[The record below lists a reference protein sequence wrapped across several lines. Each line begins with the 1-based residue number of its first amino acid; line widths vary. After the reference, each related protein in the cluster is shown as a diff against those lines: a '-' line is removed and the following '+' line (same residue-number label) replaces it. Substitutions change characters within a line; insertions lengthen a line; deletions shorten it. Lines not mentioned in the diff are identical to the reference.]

1 MPPLRPSAGKPP
13 THVLMIGHDPGDTLQ
28 IEQLLAEATA
38 LDFVVHQRSTLE
50 RGLEHLKAADTSC
63 VLLDLPTAEGGL
75 AALLEVR
82 KAAPDAAI
90 VVLTGPD
97 EEALAIAAL
106 KAGAQDYLVKG
117 TVDARTIARA
127 LRYALE
133 RKRAERALL
142 RRAVHDPLTDLPNRS
157 LFLDRLGMALKRLD
171 RTTSGQVTVL
181 FVDIDN
187 FKAINDGFGHDAG
200 DRVLVEVARRLG
212 DLLRPEDTLARF
224 GGDEFVVLCEEG
236 LGLSEPAGVAVRLG
250 DALEVPVV
258 LSHGEAIVR
267 ASLGI
272 AVTTDPHARPEL
284 LMREADLAM
293 YQAKQR
299 GGARFEVFDEL
310 MRERN
315 RDRLMTET
323 ALQHALEREQLCL
336 HYQPIVALE
345 DGATIGVEALL
356 RWDHPTRGLVAPE
369 EFVDLAEESGLIVAI
384 GGWVLEEACHQAM
397 RWAGAHERAEPF
409 VIAVNVSPLQ
419 VMRSDFTERIA
430 AALAIIDTTKVSLWL
445 EVTETVVLE
454 QIASTMH
461 ALEGIKKLGAKIVLD
476 DFGTGYASLQSL
488 RRFPID
494 AVKIDRS
501 FVAGLGRN
509 RSDSAIVAGIAGLA
523 AGLELLLV
531 AEGVETDQQVTGLRE
546 LGCPLAQGFHFTHPV
561 PAEDVPALL
570 AGSNGGRQA

>member
-1 MPPLRPSAGKPP
+1 MPRGRVKVAKPP
-13 THVLMIGHDPGDTLQ
+13 TQVLMIGHDPADT
-28 IEQLLAEATA
+28 IEIEKLLGEATA
-38 LDFVVHQRSTLE
+38 TEFVVRQRNSLA
-50 RGLEHLKAADTSC
+50 RGLIHLKASETAC
-63 VLLDLPTAEGGL
+63 VLLDLPPAVGEL
-75 AALLEVR
+75 SALLEVR
-82 KAAPDAAI
+82 KAAPEAAI
-90 VVLTGPD
+90 VVITGPD
-97 EEALAIAAL
+97 DESLAIEAL

-117 TVDARTIARA
+117 VDARTIARA

-133 RKRAERALL
+133 RKQAERALL

-157 LFLDRLGMALKRLD
+157 LFLDRLGMALKRLE

-181 FVDIDN
+181 FVDLDN

-212 DLLRPEDTLARF
+212 ELLRPEDTLARF

-236 LGLSEPAGVAVRLG
+236 LGLSEPASVAVRLG
-250 DALEVPVV
+250 DALEQPVV
-258 LSHGEAIVR
+258 LAHGEALVR

-272 AVTTDPHARPEL
+272 AVTTDPRARPEL

-323 ALQHALEREQLCL
+323 ALQHALERDQLCL
-336 HYQPIVALE
+336 HYQPIMSL
-345 DGATIGVEALL
+345 DGGHPIGVEALL
-356 RWDHPTRGLVAPE
+356 RWEHPSRGLLRPE
-369 EFVDLAEESGLIVAI
+369 EFVDLAEESGLIVPI
-384 GGWVLEEACHQAM
+384 GGWVLEEACLQAT
-397 RWAGAHERAEPF
+397 RWARQHPGSDPF
-409 VIAVNVSPLQ
+409 VIAVNVSALQ
-419 VMRSDFTERIA
+419 VMRSDFTERISD
-430 AALAIIDTTKVSLWL
+430 ALALTASAPVALWL

-454 QIASTMH
+454 HIASTIQ
-461 ALEGIKKLGAKIVLD
+461 ALEGIKGMGAKVVLD

-501 FVAGLGRN
+501 FIAGLGRN

-523 AGLELLLV
+523 EGLDLLLV
-531 AEGVETDQQVTGLRE
+531 AEGVETEEQVNGLVE
-546 LGCPLAQGFHFTHPV
+546 LGCPLAQGYHFHRPV
-561 PAEDVPALL
+561 PAAEVPALL
-570 AGSNGGRQA
+570 AGSNGGPLL

>member
-1 MPPLRPSAGKPP
+1 M
-13 THVLMIGHDPGDTLQ
+13 
-28 IEQLLAEATA
+28 
-38 LDFVVHQRSTLE
+38 
-50 RGLEHLKAADTSC
+50 
-63 VLLDLPTAEGGL
+63 LLDLPPAVGEL
-75 AALLEVR
+75 SALLEVR
-82 KAAPDAAI
+82 KAAPEAAI
-90 VVLTGPD
+90 VVITGPD
-97 EEALAIAAL
+97 DESLAIEAL

-117 TVDARTIARA
+117 VDARTIARA

-133 RKRAERALL
+133 RKQAERALL

-157 LFLDRLGMALKRLD
+157 LFLDRLGMALKRLE

-181 FVDIDN
+181 FVDLDN

-212 DLLRPEDTLARF
+212 ELLRPEDTLARF

-236 LGLSEPAGVAVRLG
+236 LGLSEPASVAVRLG
-250 DALEVPVV
+250 DALEQPVV
-258 LSHGEAIVR
+258 LAHGEALVR

-272 AVTTDPHARPEL
+272 AVTTDPRARPEL

-323 ALQHALEREQLCL
+323 ALQHALERDQLCL
-336 HYQPIVALE
+336 HYQPIVSL
-345 DGATIGVEALL
+345 DGGHPIGVEALL
-356 RWDHPTRGLVAPE
+356 RWEHPSRGLLRPE
-369 EFVDLAEESGLIVAI
+369 EFVDLAEESGLIVPI
-384 GGWVLEEACHQAM
+384 GGWVLEEACLQAT
-397 RWAGAHERAEPF
+397 RWARQHPGGDPF
-409 VIAVNVSPLQ
+409 VIAVNVSALQ
-419 VMRSDFTERIA
+419 VMRSDFTERISD
-430 AALAIIDTTKVSLWL
+430 ALALTASAPVALWL

-454 QIASTMH
+454 HIASTIQ
-461 ALEGIKKLGAKIVLD
+461 ALEGIKGMGAKVVLD

-501 FVAGLGRN
+501 FIAGLGRN

-523 AGLELLLV
+523 EGLDLLLV
-531 AEGVETDQQVTGLRE
+531 AEGVETEEQVNGLVE
-546 LGCPLAQGFHFTHPV
+546 LGCPLAQGYHFHRPV
-561 PAEDVPALL
+561 PAAEVPALL
-570 AGSNGGRQA
+570 AGSNGGPLL

>member
-1 MPPLRPSAGKPP
+1 MPRLRPKAGKPP
-13 THVLMIGHDPGDTLQ
+13 THVLMIGHDPGATLQ
-28 IEQLLAEATA
+28 IEQLLVEATA
-38 LDFVVHQRSTLE
+38 SEFVVHQRSSLE
-50 RGLEHLKAADTSC
+50 RGLAHLKAAETAC
-63 VLLDLPTAEGGL
+63 VLLDLPSAAAEL

-117 TVDARTIARA
+117 AADAKVIVRA

-181 FVDIDN
+181 FVDLDN

-250 DALEVPVV
+250 DALEKPVV

-323 ALQHALEREQLCL
+323 ALQHALERDQLRL
-336 HYQPIVALE
+336 HYQPIVALD
-345 DGATIGVEALL
+345 DGVPIGVEALL
-356 RWDHPTRGLVAPE
+356 RWEHPTRGLVSPK
-369 EFVDLAEESGLIVAI
+369 EFVDLAEESGLIVPI
-384 GGWVLEEACHQAM
+384 GGWVLEEACRQAD
-397 RWAGAHERAEPF
+397 RWASLHEGEDPL

-419 VMRSDFTERIA
+419 VMRSNFTERIA
-430 AALAIIDTTKVSLWL
+430 TALAMLNSSRVSLWL

-454 QIASTMH
+454 HIASTIH
-461 ALEGIKKLGAKIVLD
+461 ALEGIKGMGAKIVLD

-501 FVAGLGRN
+501 FIAGLGRN

-523 AGLELLLV
+523 SGLDLLLV
-531 AEGVETDQQVTGLRE
+531 AEGVESEEQVTGLRE
-546 LGCPLAQGFHFTHPV
+546 LGCPLAQGFHFTQPV
-561 PAEDVPALL
+561 PAEEIPALL
-570 AGSNGGRQA
+570 AATNGGAQL

>member
-1 MPPLRPSAGKPP
+1 MDKPP
-13 THVLMIGHDPGDTLQ
+13 TQVLMIGHDPADT
-28 IEQLLAEATA
+28 IEIEKLLGEATA
-38 LDFVVHQRSTLE
+38 TEFVVRQRNSLA
-50 RGLEHLKAADTSC
+50 RGLIHLKASETAC
-63 VLLDLPTAEGGL
+63 VLLDLPPAVGEL
-75 AALLEVR
+75 LALLEVR
-82 KAAPDAAI
+82 KAAPEAAI
-90 VVLTGPD
+90 VMITGPD
-97 EEALAIAAL
+97 DESLAIEAL

-117 TVDARTIARA
+117 VDARTIARA

-133 RKRAERALL
+133 RKQAERALL

-157 LFLDRLGMALKRLD
+157 LFLDRLGMALKRLE

-181 FVDIDN
+181 FVDLDN

-200 DRVLVEVARRLG
+200 DHVLVEVARRLG
-212 DLLRPEDTLARF
+212 ELLRPEDTLARF

-236 LGLSEPAGVAVRLG
+236 LGLSEPASVAVRLG
-250 DALEVPVV
+250 DALEQPVV
-258 LSHGEAIVR
+258 LAHGEALVR

-272 AVTTDPHARPEL
+272 AVTTDPRARPEL

-323 ALQHALEREQLCL
+323 ALQHALQRDQLCL
-336 HYQPIVALE
+336 HYQPIVSLD
-345 DGATIGVEALL
+345 DGHPIGVEALL
-356 RWDHPTRGLVAPE
+356 RWEHQSRGLLRPE
-369 EFVDLAEESGLIVAI
+369 EFVDLAEESGLIVPI
-384 GGWVLEEACHQAM
+384 GGWVLEEACLQAT
-397 RWAGAHERAEPF
+397 RWARQQPGSDPF
-409 VIAVNVSPLQ
+409 VIAVNVSALQ
-419 VMRSDFTERIA
+419 VMRSDFTERISD
-430 AALAIIDTTKVSLWL
+430 ALALTASAPVALWL

-454 QIASTMH
+454 HIASTIQ
-461 ALEGIKKLGAKIVLD
+461 ALEGIKGLGAKVVLD

-501 FVAGLGRN
+501 FIAGLGRN

-523 AGLELLLV
+523 EGLDLLLV
-531 AEGVETDQQVTGLRE
+531 AEGVETEEQVNGLVE
-546 LGCPLAQGFHFTHPV
+546 LGCPLAQGYHFHRPV
-561 PAEDVPALL
+561 PAAEVPALL
-570 AGSNGGRQA
+570 AGSNGGPLL

>member
-1 MPPLRPSAGKPP
+1 
-13 THVLMIGHDPGDTLQ
+13 MIGHDPAATVEL
-28 IEQLLAEATA
+28 EKLLAEATA
-38 LDFVVHQRSTLE
+38 QEFIVHQRNSLE
-50 RGLEHLKAADTSC
+50 RGLAHLKASETAC
-63 VLLDLPTAEGGL
+63 VLLDLPTAADNKL
-75 AALLEVR
+75 SALLDVR
-82 KAAPDAAI
+82 KAAPEAAI
-90 VVLTGPD
+90 VVLTAPD
-97 EEALAIAAL
+97 DEQLAIAAL

-117 TVDARTIARA
+117 VDAVTIARA

-157 LFLDRLGMALKRLD
+157 LFLDRLGMALKRLE

-181 FVDIDN
+181 FVDLDN

-212 DLLRPEDTLARF
+212 ELLRPEDTLARF

-250 DALEVPVV
+250 DALEEPVV
-258 LSHGEAIVR
+258 LAHGEALVR

-272 AVTTDPHARPEL
+272 ATTTDPRARPEL

-323 ALQHALEREQLCL
+323 ALQHALERQQLTL
-336 HYQPIVALE
+336 HYQPIVSLN
-345 DGATIGVEALL
+345 GRGPIGVEALL
-356 RWDHPTRGLVAPE
+356 RWEHPSRGLLRPE
-369 EFVDLAEESGLIVAI
+369 EFVDLAEESGLIVPI
-384 GGWVLEEACHQAM
+384 GGWVLEEACIQAT
-397 RWAGAHERAEPF
+397 RWAAQHPEGEPF

-430 AALAIIDTTKVSLWL
+430 RALELTSKAPITLWL

-454 QIASTMH
+454 HIASTIH
-461 ALEGIKKLGAKIVLD
+461 ALEGIKGMGAKIVLD

-501 FVAGLGRN
+501 FIAGLGRN

-523 AGLELLLV
+523 DGLDLLLV
-531 AEGVETDQQVTGLRE
+531 AEGVETEDQVVGLKE
-546 LGCPLAQGFHFTHPV
+546 LGCPLAQGYHFNRPV
-561 PAEDVPALL
+561 PAAEIPAVFAA
-570 AGSNGGRQA
+570 AG